1 MTHFLTFRFFNEIH
15 FDCIAILEILI
26 SNLNWRQKLIL
37 NYKEGALSIVFVCC
51 WFFFDISWPKNHMEM
66 IQQLEGP
73 LDGTRLFKCKF
84 QVALKKLEWTL
95 AAGENHW
102 QSLVGLLRNENVV
115 SYHTTVTSEIHQVS
129 PPIIAFIVFVL
140 ALFVTC
146 FY

>member
-1 MTHFLTFRFFNEIH
+1 
-15 FDCIAILEILI
+15 
-26 SNLNWRQKLIL
+26 
-37 NYKEGALSIVFVCC
+37 
-51 WFFFDISWPKNHMEM
+51 MEM

-73 LDGTRLFKCKF
+73 LDGTRLFKCQF